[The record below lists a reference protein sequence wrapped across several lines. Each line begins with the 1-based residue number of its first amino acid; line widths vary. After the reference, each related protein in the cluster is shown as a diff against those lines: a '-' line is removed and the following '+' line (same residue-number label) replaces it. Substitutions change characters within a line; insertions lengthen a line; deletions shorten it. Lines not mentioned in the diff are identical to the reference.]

1 MRVSHTWLAT
11 ACMSLCGLML
21 NGCGQPP
28 PAIVMSHSANDA
40 SAMGYAT
47 ASGEYL
53 LYTST
58 SSKPIWTVQIN
69 QGDPLGFRHADDGRW
84 IAVAGDRLF
93 TQPSDVQTMYWKYT
107 QPRQ

>member
-1 MRVSHTWLAT
+1 MRVSRLWLAT
-11 ACMSLCGLML
+11 ACMSLYGLML

-28 PAIVMSHSANDA
+28 PTTVMSHSANDA

-58 SSKPIWTVQIN
+58 PSKSIWTVQIN
-69 QGDPLGFRHADDGRW
+69 QGDPLGFRRADDGRW
-84 IAVAGDRLF
+84 IAGDRLF
-93 TQPSDVQTMYWKYT
+93 TLPPDVQTMYWKYE
-107 QPRQ
+107 QPGQ